1 MNIGLTRGKPDPVKS
16 AEHDKLIRRIRLL
29 QAQRTA
35 LYENDTI
42 EDDELDVLVAPIN
55 AEIADLDDRLYL
67 PTKSRAGLNPDHV
80 RIVKVSC
87 VSNMG

>member
-16 AEHDKLIRRIRLL
+16 AEYEQLDRRIRLL

-55 AEIADLDDRLYL
+55 AEIDELVDRLYL
-67 PTKSRAGLNPDHV
+67 PTKNRAGA
-80 RIVKVSC
+80 
-87 VSNMG
+87 